1 MYEHCRYCS
10 WLHRNW
16 KKKIKFCLWKVSKK
30 IAISP
35 EYYMPKFP
43 DLFNFN
49 KKDLEIFC
57 IAINVRW
64 NVLWIDWFMGNI
76 RRNILQE
83 NKKKRENLIETINMY
98 K

>member
-1 MYEHCRYCS
+1 MNTVDIVLDYIEIG
-10 WLHRNW
+10 
-16 KKKIKFCLWKVSKK
+16 KKKLSFVCEKCQKK

>member
-1 MYEHCRYCS
+1 MNTVDIVLDYIEIG
-10 WLHRNW
+10 
-16 KKKIKFCLWKVSKK
+16 KKNLSFVCQKCQKE
-30 IAISP
+30 IAMSP
-35 EYYMPKFP
+35 EYYMSKFP

-64 NVLWIDWFMGNI
+64 NVLWIDWFMGKI
-76 RRNILQE
+76 RRKILQE

>member
-1 MYEHCRYCS
+1 MNIVDIVLDYIEIG
-10 WLHRNW
+10 
-16 KKKIKFCLWKVSKK
+16 KKKLSFVCEKCQKK

-57 IAINVRW
+57 IAINVR
-64 NVLWIDWFMGNI
+64 
-76 RRNILQE
+76 
-83 NKKKRENLIETINMY
+83 
-98 K
+98 